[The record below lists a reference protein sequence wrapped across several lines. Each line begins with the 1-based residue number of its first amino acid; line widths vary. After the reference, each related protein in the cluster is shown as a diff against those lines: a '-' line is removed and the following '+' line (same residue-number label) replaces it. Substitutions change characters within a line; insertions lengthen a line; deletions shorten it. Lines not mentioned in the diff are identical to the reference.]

1 MVPKR
6 RSKSLSR
13 CVTACKAAM
22 SVAEVH
28 ALMDMH
34 AAGPI
39 SQRDLAAGLCL
50 EKSTVSRMVRLMEG
64 RGWVKRTTATHD
76 RRVMH
81 VSLSEA
87 GKTAAQ
93 HLAQARGAKFARVL
107 AAVPQEM
114 RVSIVEAVSALAVAA
129 RDAVAPDASKGQN
142 FYREHID
149 DGRRRTPP
157 KPDAVHPGAAA
168 RSGSGARR

>member
-1 MVPKR
+1 MSTAHLVEAR
-6 RSKSLSR
+6 ELMEAV
-13 CVTACKAAM
+13 VTLVRAFGLHRPDQTPCGRPI
-22 SVAEVH
+22 SVAEAH

-50 EKSTVSRMVRLMEG
+50 EKSTVSRLVRLMEG
-64 RGWVKRTTATHD
+64 RGWVKRTTAAHD
-76 RRVMH
+76 RRVIH

-114 RVSIVEAVSALAVAA
+114 RVRVVEAVSALAVAA
-129 RDAVAPDASKGQN
+129 RDNGPKDA
-142 FYREHID
+142 
-149 DGRRRTPP
+149 PP
-157 KPDAVHPGAAA
+157 KPDVVHPGVAT
-168 RSGSGARR
+168 RPRSGARR